1 MNDSVLDSVQ
11 HYQAVA
17 HAIHYIRANAKRQ
30 PTLKN
35 IADAMGFSEYHLQ
48 RVFAAWAG
56 VSAKRFLQYVTKAR
70 ALEALRRSQ
79 DILSVSLD
87 AGLSG
92 PGRLHDLMVSCE
104 AMSPGEMKTLGKGLE
119 IGFGLANTPFGQAL
133 LGWTPRGICHLVFC
147 DGDES
152 VQAELLVSR
161 WPESTLRRDDQAAS
175 LLSDRIFDK
184 ELERGKLHLV
194 IRGTNF
200 QIKVWEALLRVPSS
214 RVVSYQQLATLA
226 GVPSAQR
233 AVGSALAANTVGYL
247 IPCHRV
253 IRSDGELGSFRW
265 GVARKQAI
273 QAWEACAGE

>member
-1 MNDSVLDSVQ
+1 MNDCALDSAQ
-11 HYQAVA
+11 QYQAIA
-17 HAIHYIRANAKRQ
+17 QAIHYIRANARCQ
-30 PTLKN
+30 PTLKE
-35 IADAMGFSEYHLQ
+35 IAEVMGFSEYHLQ
-48 RVFAAWAG
+48 RVFTAWAG
-56 VSAKRFLQYVTKAR
+56 VSPKRFLQYVTKSH
-70 ALEALRRSQ
+70 ALEALRASQ
-79 DILSVSLD
+79 DVLGVSLD

-104 AMSPGEMKTLGKGLE
+104 AMSPGEIKALGRGLV
-119 IGFGLANTPFGQAL
+119 IGFGLAQTPFGLAL

-147 DGDES
+147 DSDEA
-152 VQAELLVSR
+152 VQVESLKSR
-161 WPESTLRRDDQAAS
+161 WPESTLQRDDQAAS
-175 LLSDRIFDK
+175 LLSGQIFAK

-200 QIKVWEALLRVPSS
+200 QIKVWEALLTVPSS
-214 RVVSYQQLATLA
+214 QVVSYRQLAELA

-273 QAWEACAGE
+273 QAWEACLDE

>member
-1 MNDSVLDSVQ
+1 MNDSALNSAE
-11 HYQAVA
+11 HYEAVA
-17 HAIHYIRANAKRQ
+17 HAIHYIRANAKHQ
-30 PTLKN
+30 PSLKD

-56 VSAKRFLQYVTKAR
+56 VSPKRFLQHVTKER
-70 ALEALRRSQ
+70 ALEALRKSQ
-79 DILSVSLD
+79 DILGVSLD

-104 AMSPGEMKTLGKGLE
+104 AMSPGEIKALGKGLV
-119 IGFGLANTPFGQAL
+119 IGFGLAHTPFGQAL
-133 LGWTPRGICHLVFC
+133 LGWTSRGICHLVFC
-147 DGDES
+147 DSDKSE
-152 VQAELLVSR
+152 QIELLKSR
-161 WPESTLRRDDQAAS
+161 WPESTLRQDDKAA
-175 LLSDRIFDK
+175 LLLADRIFAK

-200 QIKVWEALLRVPSS
+200 QMKVWEALLTLPSS
-214 RVVSYQQLATLA
+214 RVISYRQLAELA

-253 IRSDGELGSFRW
+253 IRSDGELGNFRW